1 MESKWKNKKVLVI
14 GDSITA
20 DGRWQAEF
28 ARLTGAEV
36 LTHAYGGI
44 GLIDMV
50 MGLGASETEDM
61 KYDPYTGCNG
71 NFKPLTVEEVG
82 CADLIIL
89 LGAYNER
96 HMEYGVRGDMYP
108 RQNTLR
114 GKFAFVI
121 ERLYALMAESGNIDC
136 HIMLVSPHCIG
147 KYDWVDRDGY
157 EDFPRGSGRSLET
170 MSEVIRDIARSFNL
184 PFCDAWATSGI
195 NRYTWK
201 YYSNSPTAKNPD
213 YDPAKK
219 YDAPYPMFADQA
231 HMNSLGYARLGQ
243 CIASAAELA

>member
-20 DGRWQAEF
+20 DGRWQAEV
-28 ARLTGAEV
+28 ARLTGAEIS
-36 LTHAYGGI
+36 THAYGGI

-50 MGLGASETEDM
+50 MGLGASENEDM

-71 NFKPLTVEEVG
+71 NFKPLTVDEVG

-114 GKFAFVI
+114 GICALLRRGK
-121 ERLYALMAESGNIDC
+121 RLPGGSYGTDGNTRLPALYGALS
-136 HIMLVSPHCIG
+136 
-147 KYDWVDRDGY
+147 
-157 EDFPRGSGRSLET
+157 
-170 MSEVIRDIARSFNL
+170 SF
-184 PFCDAWATSGI
+184 
-195 NRYTWK
+195 RE
-201 YYSNSPTAKNPD
+201 
-213 YDPAKK
+213 
-219 YDAPYPMFADQA
+219 
-231 HMNSLGYARLGQ
+231 ARLQ
-243 CIASAAELA
+243 DSSAHRLGNKGAKEQDI